1 MIAMMKYPVIILLCL
16 LSSCATSRNTDYNR
30 DEQKSEKLD
39 RLEQLITE
47 IRTDIDKQYNSVTDK
62 LSNMKMA
69 STTVVL
75 SPPDS
80 TGRQHATQ
88 VTSTNMSRE
97 DSEKVTESETTAV
110 RIDFL
115 SQKIDSIAYL
125 LNVALSEKEAVVE
138 LSWWDRY
145 KVEVL
150 LGVVIVLFAINY
162 FRKKIP

>member
-1 MIAMMKYPVIILLCL
+1 MIAVVKYSVIILLCL
-16 LSSCATSRNTDYNR
+16 LSSCATSRNTDYKR

-39 RLEQLITE
+39 RLEQLVTE

-62 LSNMKMA
+62 LSNMKVT

-80 TGRQHATQ
+80 TGKQHATQ

-97 DSEKVTESETTAV
+97 DSETVTESENTAV

-115 SQKIDSIAYL
+115 SQKIDSLAYL
-125 LNVALSEKEAVVE
+125 LNVAINEKEKVIE
-138 LSWWDRY
+138 LSWWDCY

-150 LGVVIVLFAINY
+150 LGIVIVLFAINY

>member
-1 MIAMMKYPVIILLCL
+1 MIAVVKYSVIILLCL

-39 RLEQLITE
+39 RLEQLVTE

-62 LSNMKMA
+62 LSNMKVT

-80 TGRQHATQ
+80 TGKQHATQ

-97 DSEKVTESETTAV
+97 DSETVTESENTAV

-115 SQKIDSIAYL
+115 SQKIDSLAYL
-125 LNVALSEKEAVVE
+125 LNVAINEKEKVIE

-150 LGVVIVLFAINY
+150 LGIVIVLFAINY

>member
-1 MIAMMKYPVIILLCL
+1 MIADTKYPVIILLCL

-62 LSNMKMA
+62 LSSMKVA

-80 TGRQHATQ
+80 IGRQHATQ

-97 DSEKVTESETTAV
+97 ESETVTESENTAV

-115 SQKIDSIAYL
+115 SQKVDSLAYL
-125 LNVALSEKEAVVE
+125 LNVALSEKETVVE

>member
-1 MIAMMKYPVIILLCL
+1 MIAVTKYPVIILLCL

-30 DEQKSEKLD
+30 DEQKAEKLD

-47 IRTDIDKQYNSVTDK
+47 VRTDIDKQYNSVTDK
-62 LSNMKMA
+62 LSNMKVA

-97 DSEKVTESETTAV
+97 DRETVTESENTAV

-115 SQKIDSIAYL
+115 SQKVDSLAYL
-125 LNVALSEKEAVVE
+125 LNVALSEKETVVE
-138 LSWWDRY
+138 LTWWDRY

-150 LGVVIVLFAINY
+150 LGIVIVLFAINY